1 MIARMHA
8 PCLATETWHPVSVA
22 SRAMIMTTNVA
33 LGSAFRRSKWLR
45 VILPSAIMVKLCQR
59 KLISHVLSN

>member
-1 MIARMHA
+1 
-8 PCLATETWHPVSVA
+8 
-22 SRAMIMTTNVA
+22 MIMTTNVA